1 MRPIEHLKV
10 QSASAG
16 LLMSRW
22 LYTCV
27 GSVAMGALQLD
38 RSEVSWHLVLV
49 TCSHVTLILFWVFNN
64 SQWFL
69 QKQSIIIPKQ
79 TLTAVSLRLL
89 LVFCFLSDD
98 SACSMSLLRL
108 FTNWARGAN
117 CAESRP
123 NRVSS
128 LKSTSCMK
136 YWSSNKE
143 NDDSESLKR
152 KKYH

>member
-10 QSASAG
+10 QSASVG

-27 GSVAMGALQLD
+27 GSVALGSLAIGQK
-38 RSEVSWHLVLV
+38 RSVLTLLV
-49 TCSHVTLILFWVFNN
+49 TCSQVTPILFWVFNN

-69 QKQSIIIPKQ
+69 HKQSIIILKQ

-128 LKSTSCMK
+128 LKSISCMK